1 MIPLTLLTN
10 SHFSILL
17 IVLIVVVPTTLIPL
31 INAGVDLYKFKH
43 SINFIKSNEDS
54 KVNYYLHY
62 IKMTQNFSS
71 SYRLPFKLTNLHN
84 TKNNN
89 TNYTKNT
96 DGG

>member
-17 IVLIVVVPTTLIPL
+17 IVLIVVVPTILIPL
-31 INAGVDLYKFKH
+31 INAGVDLYKFRH

-62 IKMTQNFSS
+62 IKMTQKSS
-71 SYRLPFKLTNLHN
+71 SSLRLPFKLTNLHN
-84 TKNNN
+84 VKNNN
-89 TNYTKNT
+89 TNDTKNT
-96 DGG
+96 DGS